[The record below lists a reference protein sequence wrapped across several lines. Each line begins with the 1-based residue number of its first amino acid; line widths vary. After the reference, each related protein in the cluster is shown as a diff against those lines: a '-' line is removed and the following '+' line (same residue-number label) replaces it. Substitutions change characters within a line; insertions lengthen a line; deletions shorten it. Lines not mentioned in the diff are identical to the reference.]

1 MELVERA
8 ERPLKLVE
16 VGLNSCRNAAVSSE
30 FGVARE
36 RKKEGENQTRK
47 AAVSCEFGV
56 ARERKKE
63 GENNRE
69 KKMKRWSDP
78 LRVFGPDL
86 FLLILQRLDA
96 HSVARSLLVSRGWC
110 RVASSDTL
118 WAKKTRILRD
128 DLCDH
133 AWEFRFKK
141 TAPPY
146 WLNLDPSWRC
156 TGPPMHRY
164 FHRDGTQTAD
174 PLDGVWGGHESTYC
188 IVTSFVD
195 DEKIREHYVR
205 INRWPRMSVLRKE
218 DWSWELANQ
227 LYWYASVPDA
237 NKEGGTGPMFLV
249 R

>member
-96 HSVARSLLVSRGWC
+96 HSVARSLLVSRGWR

-118 WAKKTRILRD
+118 WAKKCEELWLGKAHIPRMSMVKGISKLSAYSVSIMDSKRTRILRD

-141 TAPPY
+141 GLP
-146 WLNLDPSWRC
+146 C
-156 TGPPMHRY
+156 T
-164 FHRDGTQTAD
+164 
-174 PLDGVWGGHESTYC
+174 
-188 IVTSFVD
+188 VTSTL
-195 DEKIREHYVR
+195 
-205 INRWPRMSVLRKE
+205 MVLK
-218 DWSWELANQ
+218 LQ
-227 LYWYASVPDA
+227 IL
-237 NKEGGTGPMFLV
+237 
-249 R
+249 